1 MSIKYL
7 DLFSG
12 IGGFRSGLDKV
23 GGFEC
28 VGSCEIDEHA
38 EKAYKVMYKTEGEL
52 FFKDVREIQP
62 DMLPD
67 VDLICGGFP
76 CQAFSIAGNRRG
88 FEDTRGT
95 LFFEI
100 ARIASVKR
108 PALLLLEN
116 VPGLLSHDKGRTFAT
131 ILATLHGIGYDVWW
145 QCLNSANFGVPQRRK
160 RLFIIGY
167 NRESSISRI
176 FAFTHA
182 NPKCLERRIPGH
194 EGNRVYSIDG
204 LGITL
209 TSSAGGF
216 GGKTGLYLVPVPIPI
231 KSKTKAGYQIA
242 LPNDSIDTAYATL
255 DSRRGRV
262 GPRVA
267 HTLTTHDTQATYGID
282 MNPNPQITELARCI
296 TARQNAGISNRKGE
310 HSGIMVIVK
319 EVTPEELLELSEES
333 KDRWIV
339 ESDFKRKVACLIISD
354 DEGHV
359 FIGYIRKLTPR
370 ECYMIDSEIKVYE
383 LSDISKAYAK
393 ANQSKGLCTAT
404 RKNIFYENI
413 LGKEIENTVCDDE
426 IEDESQGITM

>member
-12 IGGFRSGLDKV
+12 IGGFRSGLEKV
-23 GGFEC
+23 GDFEC
-28 VGSCEIDEHA
+28 VGSCEIDDTA

-52 FFKDVREIQP
+52 FFKDVKEIQP

-76 CQAFSIAGNRRG
+76 CQTFSIAGKRRG

-100 ARIASVKR
+100 ARIAAVKK
-108 PALLLLEN
+108 PALLFLEN
-116 VPGLLSHDKGRTFAT
+116 VPGLLSHNEGRTFAT
-131 ILATLHGIGYDVWW
+131 VLATLHGIGYDVWW
-145 QCLNSANFGVPQRRK
+145 QTLNTANFGVPQRRK

-167 NRESSISRI
+167 YRGKSVSTV
-176 FAFTHA
+176 FAFTQA
-182 NPKCLERRIPGH
+182 NPKSLERRIPGH

-216 GGKTGLYLVPVPIPI
+216 GGKTGLYLVPIPI
-231 KSKTKAGYQIA
+231 KSKTKSGYQIA
-242 LPNDSIDTAYATL
+242 LPNDSIDTAYSNL
-255 DSRRGRV
+255 NSRRGRV

-267 HTLTTHDTQATYGID
+267 HTQTTSDTQAIYGID
-282 MNPNPQITELARCI
+282 MNPNPKITELARCI
-296 TARQNAGISNRKGE
+296 TARQDAGISHRKGE

-319 EVTPEELLELSEES
+319 EITPQELLELSDES
-333 KDRWIV
+333 KNRWIV

-354 DEGHV
+354 CEGRV
-359 FIGYIRKLTPR
+359 FVGYIRKLTPR
-370 ECYMIDSEIKVYE
+370 ECWRLQGFTDEQFNKVVNIGIKNSGLYKLAGNAV
-383 LSDISKAYAK
+383 SVPVISAVGEQLKI
-393 ANQSKGLCTAT
+393 
-404 RKNIFYENI
+404 IFY
-413 LGKEIENTVCDDE
+413 GGD
-426 IEDESQGITM
+426 Q

>member
-12 IGGFRSGLDKV
+12 IGGFRSGLEQV
-23 GGFEC
+23 GDFEC
-28 VGSCEIDEHA
+28 VGSCEIDDTA

-76 CQAFSIAGNRRG
+76 CQTFSIAGKRRG

-100 ARIASVKR
+100 ARIAAVKK
-108 PALLLLEN
+108 PALLFLEN
-116 VPGLLSHDKGRTFAT
+116 VPGLLSHDKGRTFET
-131 ILATLHGIGYDVWW
+131 VLATLHGIGYDVWW
-145 QCLNSANFGVPQRRK
+145 QSLDTANFGVPQRRK

-167 NRESSISRI
+167 YRGKSVSTV
-176 FAFTHA
+176 FAFTQA
-182 NPKCLERRIPGH
+182 NPKSLERRIPGH
-194 EGNRVYSIDG
+194 EGNRVYSVDG

-216 GGKTGLYLVPVPIPI
+216 GGKTGLYLVPIPI
-231 KSKTKAGYQIA
+231 KSKTKSGYQIS
-242 LPNDSIDTAYATL
+242 LPNDSIDTAYSNL
-255 DSRRGRV
+255 NSRRGRV

-267 HTLTTHDTQATYGID
+267 HTQTTSDTQAIYGID
-282 MNPNPQITELARCI
+282 MNPNPKITELARCI
-296 TARQNAGISNRKGE
+296 TVRQDSGISHRKGE

-319 EVTPEELLELSEES
+319 EITPQELLELSDEA
-333 KDRWIV
+333 KTKWIV

-359 FIGYIRKLTPR
+359 FVGYIRKLTPR
-370 ECYMIDSEIKVYE
+370 ECWRLQGFTDEQFDLVVGIGIKN
-383 LSDISKAYAK
+383 S
-393 ANQSKGLCTAT
+393 GLYKLAGNAVSVPVIAAVGEQL
-404 RKNIFYENI
+404 KIIFN
-413 LGKEIENTVCDDE
+413 GGDK
-426 IEDESQGITM
+426 

>member
-12 IGGFRSGLDKV
+12 IGGFRSGLEKV

-28 VGSCEIDEHA
+28 VGSCEIDETA

-76 CQAFSIAGNRRG
+76 CQTFSIAGKRRG

-100 ARIASVKR
+100 ARIAAVKR
-108 PALLLLEN
+108 PALLFLEN
-116 VPGLLSHDKGRTFAT
+116 VPGLLSHDEGRTFAT
-131 ILATLHGIGYDVWW
+131 VLATLQGIGYDVWW
-145 QCLNSANFGVPQRRK
+145 QTLNSANFGVPQRRK

-167 NRESSISRI
+167 YRGKCVSTV

-216 GGKTGLYLVPVPIPI
+216 GGKTGLYLVPIPI
-231 KSKTKAGYQIA
+231 KSKTKCGYQIA
-242 LPNDSIDTAYATL
+242 FPNDSIDTAYSSLNT
-255 DSRRGRV
+255 RRGRV
-262 GPRVA
+262 GPKVA
-267 HTLTTHDTQATYGID
+267 HTQTTNDTQAIYAID
-282 MNPNPQITELARCI
+282 MNPNPKITELARCI
-296 TARQNAGISNRKGE
+296 TARQDSGISHRKGE

-319 EVTPEELLELSEES
+319 EITPKELLELSDES
-333 KDRWIV
+333 KNRWIV

-354 DEGHV
+354 SEGHV
-359 FIGYIRKLTPR
+359 FVGYIRKLTPR
-370 ECYMIDSEIKVYE
+370 ECWRLQGFTDAQYDKVVSIGIKNSSLYKLAGNAV
-383 LSDISKAYAK
+383 SVPVISAVGEQLKI
-393 ANQSKGLCTAT
+393 
-404 RKNIFYENI
+404 IFYGGE
-413 LGKEIENTVCDDE
+413 
-426 IEDESQGITM
+426 